1 VSGAAGSWRNL
12 SLLDHRPPSPNHD
25 PDKPSQSN
33 VSTVDQ
39 TIWGVVVSAPVYL
52 VASSDDYL
60 LEEALG
66 ETVREVCAEFGDI
79 EPETMPESLTPED
92 LAVELCSPSLFA
104 PQRVLVVPE
113 IRAWIDIPAK
123 RSPDLR
129 PAEKA
134 VVDAAPV
141 LQVLGEG
148 IAEGIALVMG
158 ACCHGKPKGAL
169 VDAVDAAGGF
179 RWQPVPDPPK
189 PWEDAVLSREQE
201 AMLRK
206 LLSKVAGDV
215 RFTPEATRLLLE
227 RLGFAPRLLVQEGRK
242 LAAANV
248 NGMVDEELVLALS
261 FPQERS
267 LDVVWD
273 AVFERQATPVLDIMA
288 ATEAG
293 IQVRDRQG
301 RPVTSKGVPQI
312 IFSQVASILQN
323 LLYLRRLAAEHGFVG
338 EMSTDKT
345 RDDFWY
351 PRRFKNGLGPKIVEL
366 VKADAPSPIQRTGGR
381 APTLFALGRL
391 FKGAGRY
398 TDGDLV
404 QALAGAGVVET
415 ALRGD
420 MAAEALSLWIAST
433 LN

>member
-1 VSGAAGSWRNL
+1 
-12 SLLDHRPPSPNHD
+12 
-25 PDKPSQSN
+25 
-33 VSTVDQ
+33 
-39 TIWGVVVSAPVYL
+39 VSAPVYL

-66 ETVREVCAEFGDI
+66 ETVRAICAGFGDI
-79 EPETMPESLTPED
+79 DPETLPEALTPED
-92 LAVELCSPSLFA
+92 LSVELCSPSLFA

-113 IRAWIDIPAK
+113 IRAWIDIPA
-123 RSPDLR
+123 RRPPDPR

-134 VVDAAPV
+134 AVDAAPV
-141 LQVLGEG
+141 VQVLGEG

-158 ACCHGKPKGAL
+158 ACCHSKPKGAL
-169 VDAVDAAGGF
+169 VDAVDAAGEF
-179 RWQPVPDPPK
+179 RWQPVPEPPK
-189 PWEDAVLSREQE
+189 PWEDAVLSKEQE

-206 LLSKVAGDV
+206 LLAKAAGDV
-215 RFTPEATRLLLE
+215 RFTPEAARLLLE
-227 RLGFAPRLLVQEGRK
+227 RLGFAPRLLIQEGRK

-248 NGMVDEELVLALS
+248 DGVVEEELVLALS

-267 LDVVWD
+267 LDVVRD
-273 AVFERQATPVLDIMA
+273 AVFERRAVPILDIMA

-301 RPVTSKGVPQI
+301 RSVNAKGAPHVL
-312 IFSQVASILQN
+312 FSQVASILQN
-323 LLYLRRLAAEHGFVG
+323 LLYLRRLVAEHGLLE
-338 EMSTDKT
+338 EMSTEKT

-351 PRRFKNGLGPKIVEL
+351 PRRFKNGLGPKIVEF
-366 VKADAPSPIQRTGGR
+366 VKADAPSPIQRVGR
-381 APTLFALGRL
+381 KPPTLFALGQL

-398 TDGDLV
+398 TDEDLV
-404 QALAGAGVVET
+404 QALAEAGAVET

-420 MAAEALSLWIAST
+420 MATEALSVWIASI

>member
-1 VSGAAGSWRNL
+1 MKVSVLA
-12 SLLDHRPPSPNHD
+12 
-25 PDKPSQSN
+25 
-33 VSTVDQ
+33 
-39 TIWGVVVSAPVYL
+39 YL

-60 LEEALG
+60 LEEALA
-66 ETVREVCAEFGDI
+66 ETVRAVCAEFGGV
-79 EPETMPESLTPED
+79 EPETMPEALTPED
-92 LAVELCSPSLFA
+92 LSVELCSPSLFA

-113 IRAWIDIPAK
+113 IRTWIDIPA
-123 RSPDLR
+123 RRPPDPR

-134 VVDAAPV
+134 AVNAAPV
-141 LQVLGEG
+141 VQVL
-148 IAEGIALVMG
+148 AEGVADGLALVMG
-158 ACCHGKPKGAL
+158 ACCHSKPKGAL

-179 RWQPVPDPPK
+179 RWQPVPEPPK

-201 AMLRK
+201 AMLRT
-206 LLSKVAGDV
+206 LLSKAVGVV
-215 RFTPEATRLLLE
+215 RFTPEAARLLLE

-248 NGMVDEELVLALS
+248 NGTVDEGLVLALS

-273 AVFERQATPVLDIMA
+273 AVFERQAAPILDIMA
-288 ATEAG
+288 ATKAG

-301 RPVTSKGVPQI
+301 RPVAAKGAPHI
-312 IFSQVASILQN
+312 LFSQVTSILQN

-366 VKADAPSPIQRTGGR
+366 VKADAPSPMQRSGGK

-398 TDGDLV
+398 TDEDLV
-404 QALAGAGVVET
+404 QALAGVGAVET

-420 MAAEALSLWIAST
+420 LATEALSVWIASVLHST
-433 LN
+433 VIPSKFARR

>member
-1 VSGAAGSWRNL
+1 ME
-12 SLLDHRPPSPNHD
+12 
-25 PDKPSQSN
+25 
-33 VSTVDQ
+33 
-39 TIWGVVVSAPVYL
+39 VSAPVYL

-66 ETVREVCAEFGDI
+66 ETVRAVCADLGDI
-79 EPETMPESLTPED
+79 DPEAMPEALTPED
-92 LAVELCSPSLFA
+92 LSVELCSPSLFA

-113 IRAWIDIPAK
+113 VRSWIDIPA
-123 RSPDLR
+123 RRPPDPR
-129 PAEKA
+129 PSEKA
-134 VVDAAPV
+134 AVNAAPV
-141 LQVLGEG
+141 VQVLGEG
-148 IAEGIALVMG
+148 IADGIALIMG
-158 ACCHGKPKGAL
+158 ACCHSKPKGAL

-179 RWQPVPDPPK
+179 RWQPVPEPPK

-206 LLSKVAGDV
+206 LLSKVVGDV
-215 RFTPEATRLLLE
+215 RFTPEAARLLLE

-248 NGMVDEELVLALS
+248 NGMVDEDLVLALC

-273 AVFERQATPVLDIMA
+273 AVFERRAVPILDIMA
-288 ATEAG
+288 ATEGG

-301 RPVTSKGVPQI
+301 RPVTAKGAPYVL
-312 IFSQVASILQN
+312 FSQVASILQN
-323 LLYLRRLAAEHGFVG
+323 LLYLRRLAAAHGLVG

-351 PRRFKNGLGPKIVEL
+351 PRQFKNGLGPKLVEF
-366 VKADAPSPIQRTGGR
+366 VKADAPSPMQRAGGK

-398 TDGDLV
+398 SDEDLV
-404 QALAGAGVVET
+404 QALAGVGAVET

-420 MAAEALSLWIAST
+420 MAAEALSVWITSI
-433 LN
+433 LK

>member
-1 VSGAAGSWRNL
+1 MV
-12 SLLDHRPPSPNHD
+12 D
-25 PDKPSQSN
+25 P
-33 VSTVDQ
+33 
-39 TIWGVVVSAPVYL
+39 TIGGVAMSAPVYF

-66 ETVREVCAEFGDI
+66 ETVREVCAEFGDVD
-79 EPETMPESLTPED
+79 PETMPEGLTPED
-92 LAVELCSPSLFA
+92 LSVELCSPSLFA

-123 RSPDLR
+123 RPPDPR

-141 LQVLGEG
+141 VQVLGEG

-169 VDAVDAAGGF
+169 VEAIDEAGGF
-179 RWQPVPDPPK
+179 RWQPVPEPPK
-189 PWEDAVLSREQE
+189 PWEDAVLSKEQE
-201 AMLRK
+201 SMLRN
-206 LLSKVAGDV
+206 LLSKVTGDV
-215 RFTPEATRLLLE
+215 RFTPEAGRLLLE
-227 RLGFAPRLLVQEGRK
+227 RLGFAPRLLIQEGRK

-248 NGMVDEELVLALS
+248 DGMVDEELVLALC

-273 AVFERQATPVLDIMA
+273 AVFERRAAPILDIMA

-301 RPVTSKGVPQI
+301 RTVTAKGAPHI
-312 IFSQVASILQN
+312 LFSQVASILQN
-323 LLYLRRLAAEHGFVG
+323 LLYLRRLAAEHGLLG

-366 VKADAPSPIQRTGGR
+366 AKADAPSPIQRAGGR
-381 APTLFALGRL
+381 APTLFTLGRL

-398 TDGDLV
+398 TDQDLV
-404 QALAGAGVVET
+404 QALAGVGAVET

-420 MAAEALSLWIAST
+420 MAAEALSVWIASI
-433 LN
+433 LH

>member
-1 VSGAAGSWRNL
+1 MVGAS
-12 SLLDHRPPSPNHD
+12 
-25 PDKPSQSN
+25 
-33 VSTVDQ
+33 
-39 TIWGVVVSAPVYL
+39 VYL

-66 ETVREVCAEFGDI
+66 ETVRAVCAEFGDI
-79 EPETMPESLTPED
+79 DPETTPDALTPED
-92 LAVELCSPSLFA
+92 LSVELCSPSLFA

-113 IRAWIDIPAK
+113 IRTWVDIPAK
-123 RSPDLR
+123 RPPDPR

-141 LQVLGEG
+141 VQVLGEG
-148 IAEGIALVMG
+148 IADGIALVMG
-158 ACCHGKPKGAL
+158 AYCHSKPKGAL
-169 VDAVDAAGGF
+169 VETVEEAGEF
-179 RWQPVPDPPK
+179 RWQQVPEPPK
-189 PWEDAVLSREQE
+189 PWEDAVLSKEQE

-206 LLSKVAGDV
+206 LLSRAAGDV
-215 RFTPEATRLLLE
+215 RFTPEAARLLLE
-227 RLGFAPRLLVQEGRK
+227 RLGFAPRLLIQEVRK
-242 LAAANV
+242 LVAANAD
-248 NGMVDEELVLALS
+248 GLVDEELVLALS
-261 FPQERS
+261 FPKERS

-273 AVFERQATPVLDIMA
+273 AVFERRAAPVLDIRA

-301 RPVTSKGVPQI
+301 RAVTAKGAPSI
-312 IFSQVASILQN
+312 LFSQVVSILQN
-323 LLYLRRLAAEHGFVG
+323 ILYLRRLAAEHGLLG

-366 VKADAPSPIQRTGGR
+366 VKADAPSPIQRAGGK

-398 TDGDLV
+398 SDEDLV
-404 QALAGAGVVET
+404 QALAGVGAVET

-420 MAAEALSLWIAST
+420 MAAEALSVWIISV
-433 LN
+433 LH